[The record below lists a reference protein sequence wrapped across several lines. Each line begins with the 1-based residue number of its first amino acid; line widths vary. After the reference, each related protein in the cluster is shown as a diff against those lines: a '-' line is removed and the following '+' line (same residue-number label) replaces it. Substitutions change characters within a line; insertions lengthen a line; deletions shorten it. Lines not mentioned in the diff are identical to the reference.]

1 VNILSLFA
9 GIGGLE
15 LGLERAGLGTTR
27 WQVEIEP
34 FNRKVLAAHWPDAQ
48 RFADVRDVSAEDF
61 PGCDVICGGF
71 PCQDI
76 SLAGKGEGIDGQRS
90 GLWREFARLIGEIRP
105 RIVVVENVPD
115 LAVRG
120 LGRVLGDLCALGYDA
135 EWEIVSAQDAGAP
148 HLRKRLF
155 ILATFC
161 DPDAQGQSVGPE
173 HDRETPR
180 LCGAATHADSAGLE
194 RRHSAKLPERS
205 GERAAGESSS
215 SLAAVVVAH
224 PQGVNR
230 AQGDSPLGAFA
241 GEGEPRRRSGGLS
254 SWRWEAQPPV
264 CPVADGVPG
273 RVAQLR
279 ALGNAVVPQV
289 SELVGRRAL
298 RILER
303 GAVDDDPWDLR
314 P

>member
-1 VNILSLFA
+1 MNILSLFA

-15 LGLERAGLGTTR
+15 LGLERAGLGTTK
-27 WQVEIEP
+27 WQVELEP
-34 FNRKVLAAHWPDAQ
+34 FNRKVLAAHWPDAE

-76 SLAGKGEGIDGQRS
+76 SSAGKGEGIDGQRS

-155 ILATFC
+155 ILATLC
-161 DPDAQGQSVGPE
+161 HADAQGQSASPE
-173 HDRETPR
+173 HAREAPR
-180 LCGAATHADSAGLE
+180 VRGDGPDPNGEGLE
-194 RRHSAKLPERS
+194 GRHGGGLQERS
-205 GERAAGESSS
+205 GERAAGQGRS
-215 SLAAVVVAH
+215 SLAKRQPITWWKA
-224 PQGVNR
+224 
-230 AQGDSPLGAFA
+230 
-241 GEGEPRRRSGGLS
+241 EPEVG
-254 SWRWEAQPPV
+254 
-264 CPVADGVPG
+264 PVADGIPG
-273 RVAQLR
+273 RMAQLR

-289 SELVGRRAL
+289 AELVGRRAL

>member
-1 VNILSLFA
+1 MNILSLFA

-34 FNRKVLAAHWPDAQ
+34 FNRKVLAAHWPDAE

-76 SLAGKGEGIDGQRS
+76 SSAGKGEGIDGQRS

-155 ILATFC
+155 ILATLC
-161 DPDAQGQSVGPE
+161 HPDAQGQSVSSE
-173 HDRETPR
+173 HAGKAPGVR
-180 LCGAATHADSAGLE
+180 GAATHADGEGLE
-194 RRHSAKLPERS
+194 GRHSEELRERA

-215 SLAAVVVAH
+215 SLA
-224 PQGVNR
+224 R
-230 AQGDSPLGAFA
+230 RDPLTWWQA
-241 GEGEPRRRSGGLS
+241 E
-254 SWRWEAQPPV
+254 PPV
-264 CPVADGVPG
+264 GAVADGVPG

-289 SELVGRRAL
+289 AELVGRRAL

>member
-1 VNILSLFA
+1 MNILSLFA

-34 FNRKVLAAHWPDAQ
+34 FNRKVLASQWPDAE
-48 RFADVRDVSAEDF
+48 RFADVRDVSSEDF

-76 SLAGKGEGIDGQRS
+76 SSAGKGEGIDGQRS

-120 LGRVLGDLCALGYDA
+120 LGRVLGDLCTLGYDA

-155 ILATFC
+155 ILAT
-161 DPDAQGQSVGPE
+161 
-173 HDRETPR
+173 
-180 LCGAATHADSAGLE
+180 HADSAGLE
-194 RRHSAKLPERS
+194 GRHSEELPQRS
-205 GERAAGESSS
+205 GERAAGQGGS
-215 SLAAVVVAH
+215 SLAK
-224 PQGVNR
+224 R
-230 AQGDSPLGAFA
+230 
-241 GEGEPRRRSGGLS
+241 EPIT
-254 SWRWEAQPPV
+254 WWEAEPEMG
-264 CPVADGVPG
+264 PVADGVPG
-273 RVAQLR
+273 RVDQLR
-279 ALGNAVVPQV
+279 CLGNAVVPQV
-289 SELVGRRAL
+289 AQIVGQRA
-298 RILER
+298 RVILDR
-303 GAVDDDPWDLR
+303 GYVSDDAWDLSL
-314 P
+314 

>member
-1 VNILSLFA
+1 MNILSLFA

-27 WQVEIEP
+27 WQVELEP
-34 FNRKVLAAHWPDAQ
+34 FNRKVLAAHWPDAE

-120 LGRVLGDLCALGYDA
+120 LGRVLGDLCALGYD
-135 EWEIVSAQDAGAP
+135 EE
-148 HLRKRLF
+148 
-155 ILATFC
+155 
-161 DPDAQGQSVGPE
+161 
-173 HDRETPR
+173 
-180 LCGAATHADSAGLE
+180 
-194 RRHSAKLPERS
+194 LPERA

-289 SELVGRRAL
+289 AELVGRRAL

>member
-1 VNILSLFA
+1 MNILSLFA

-15 LGLERAGLGTTR
+15 LGLERAGVGNTR
-27 WQVEIEP
+27 WQVELEP

-48 RFADVRDVSAEDF
+48 RFADVRDVSAADF
-61 PGCDVICGGF
+61 PGCEVICGGF

-76 SLAGKGEGIDGQRS
+76 SSAGKGEGIDGQRS

-115 LAVRG
+115 LAFRG

-155 ILATFC
+155 ILATLC
-161 DPDAQGQSVGPE
+161 DPDAQGQPASSE
-173 HDRETPR
+173 HAGEASR
-180 LCGAATHADSAGLE
+180 LRGDGSDPDSEGLE
-194 RRHSAKLPERS
+194 GRHGIDVQERA
-205 GERAAGESSS
+205 GERAARTRRSSS
-215 SLAAVVVAH
+215 S
-224 PQGVNR
+224 QR
-230 AQGDSPLGAFA
+230 DPL
-241 GEGEPRRRSGGLS
+241 
-254 SWRWEAQPPV
+254 SWWEAEPEV
-264 CPVADGVPG
+264 GPVADGIPG

-289 SELVGRRAL
+289 AELVGRRAL
-298 RILER
+298 RMLER
-303 GAVDDDPWDLR
+303 GRVEDDPWDLR

>member
-1 VNILSLFA
+1 M
-9 GIGGLE
+9 
-15 LGLERAGLGTTR
+15 GTTR

-34 FNRKVLAAHWPDAQ
+34 FNRKVLAAHWPDAE
-48 RFADVRDVSAEDF
+48 RFADVRDVSATDF

-120 LGRVLGDLCALGYDA
+120 LGRVLGDLWALGYDA
-135 EWEIVSAQDAGAP
+135 EWEIVSAFDAGAP

-155 ILATFC
+155 ILATLC
-161 DPDAQGQSVGPE
+161 DADGQGQPVSPE

-180 LCGAATHADSAGLE
+180 MRGAATHADSE
-194 RRHSAKLPERS
+194 RAQVSPSRGDSAESMPKRS
-205 GERAAGESSS
+205 GWWET
-215 SLAAVVVAH
+215 
-224 PQGVNR
+224 
-230 AQGDSPLGAFA
+230 
-241 GEGEPRRRSGGLS
+241 EPEVG
-254 SWRWEAQPPV
+254 
-264 CPVADGVPG
+264 PVADGIPG
-273 RVAQLR
+273 RMAQLR
-279 ALGNAVVPQV
+279 SLGNAVVPQV
-289 SELVGRRAL
+289 AELVGRRAL

-303 GAVDDDPWDLR
+303 GAVDDDAWDLR

>member
-1 VNILSLFA
+1 MNILSLFA

-34 FNRKVLAAHWPDAQ
+34 FNRKVLAAHWPDAE
-48 RFADVRDVSAEDF
+48 RFADVRDVSAADF

-76 SLAGKGEGIDGQRS
+76 SSAGKGEGIDGQRS

-155 ILATFC
+155 ILATLC
-161 DPDAQGQSVGPE
+161 DPDAQGQSVGSE

-180 LCGAATHADSAGLE
+180 LRGDGSDSDGARLE
-194 RRHSAKLPERS
+194 GRHSGGLQERS
-205 GERAAGESSS
+205 GERAAGQGGS
-215 SLAAVVVAH
+215 SLAK
-224 PQGVNR
+224 R
-230 AQGDSPLGAFA
+230 
-241 GEGEPRRRSGGLS
+241 EPIT
-254 SWRWEAQPPV
+254 WWEAEPEV
-264 CPVADGVPG
+264 GPVADGIPG
-273 RVAQLR
+273 RMAQLR

-289 SELVGRRAL
+289 AELVGRRAL
-298 RILER
+298 RMLER
-303 GAVDDDPWDLR
+303 GRVEDDPWDLR

>member
-1 VNILSLFA
+1 MNILSLFA

-34 FNRKVLAAHWPDAQ
+34 FNRKVLASQWPDAE

-76 SLAGKGEGIDGQRS
+76 SSAGKREGIDGQRS

-135 EWEIVSAQDAGAP
+135 EWEIVSAQDAGAG
-148 HLRKRLF
+148 HLRGRLF
-155 ILATFC
+155 IIATLC
-161 DPDAQGQSVGPE
+161 HPDAQGQSVGAS
-173 HDRETPR
+173 DAAETPGVR
-180 LCGAATHADSAGLE
+180 RGFPSFWEDNCAPVGVDDGL
-194 RRHSAKLPERS
+194 
-205 GERAAGESSS
+205 
-215 SLAAVVVAH
+215 
-224 PQGVNR
+224 
-230 AQGDSPLGAFA
+230 
-241 GEGEPRRRSGGLS
+241 
-254 SWRWEAQPPV
+254 PV
-264 CPVADGVPG
+264 
-273 RVAQLR
+273 RVDRLR
-279 ALGNAVVPQV
+279 ALGNAVVPQ
-289 SELVGRRAL
+289 SAEIVGRRAL

>member
-1 VNILSLFA
+1 MNILSLFA

-27 WQVEIEP
+27 WQVELEP
-34 FNRKVLAAHWPDAQ
+34 FNRKVLAAHWPDAE

-76 SLAGKGEGIDGQRS
+76 SSAGKGEGIDGQRS

-155 ILATFC
+155 ILAT
-161 DPDAQGQSVGPE
+161 
-173 HDRETPR
+173 HT
-180 LCGAATHADSAGLE
+180 DSAGLE
-194 RRHSAKLPERS
+194 GRHSEELPERA

-215 SLAAVVVAH
+215 SLAKRDPLTWWQAEPAV
-224 PQGVNR
+224 
-230 AQGDSPLGAFA
+230 GA
-241 GEGEPRRRSGGLS
+241 
-254 SWRWEAQPPV
+254 
-264 CPVADGVPG
+264 VADGIPG

-289 SELVGRRAL
+289 AELVGRRAL

>member
-1 VNILSLFA
+1 MNILSLFA

-27 WQVEIEP
+27 WQVELEP
-34 FNRKVLAAHWPDAQ
+34 FSRKVLAAHWPDAE

-76 SLAGKGEGIDGQRS
+76 SSAGKGEGIDGQRS

-155 ILATFC
+155 ILAT
-161 DPDAQGQSVGPE
+161 
-173 HDRETPR
+173 
-180 LCGAATHADSAGLE
+180 HADSEGLE
-194 RRHSAKLPERS
+194 GRHSEELRERA

-215 SLAAVVVAH
+215 SLAK
-224 PQGVNR
+224 R
-230 AQGDSPLGAFA
+230 DPLTWWQA
-241 GEGEPRRRSGGLS
+241 EPEVG
-254 SWRWEAQPPV
+254 
-264 CPVADGVPG
+264 PVADGIPG
-273 RVAQLR
+273 RMAQLR

-289 SELVGRRAL
+289 AELVGRRAL

>member
-1 VNILSLFA
+1 MNILSLFA

-34 FNRKVLAAHWPDAQ
+34 FNRKVLAAHWPDAE

-76 SLAGKGEGIDGQRS
+76 SSAGKREGIDGQRS

-135 EWEIVSAQDAGAP
+135 EWEIVSAFDAGAP

-155 ILATFC
+155 ILAT
-161 DPDAQGQSVGPE
+161 
-173 HDRETPR
+173 
-180 LCGAATHADSAGLE
+180 HADSE
-194 RRHSAKLPERS
+194 RAQVSPS
-205 GERAAGESSS
+205 GEQSREPM
-215 SLAAVVVAH
+215 
-224 PQGVNR
+224 PQRSRWWQV
-230 AQGDSPLGAFA
+230 
-241 GEGEPRRRSGGLS
+241 EPEVG
-254 SWRWEAQPPV
+254 
-264 CPVADGVPG
+264 PVADGLPG

-289 SELVGRRAL
+289 AELVGRRAL

>member
-1 VNILSLFA
+1 MNILSLFA

-15 LGLERAGLGTTR
+15 LGLERAGVGTTR
-27 WQVEIEP
+27 WQVELEP
-34 FNRKVLAAHWPDAQ
+34 FNRKVLAAHWPNAQ
-48 RFADVRDVSAEDF
+48 RFADVRDVSAADF
-61 PGCDVICGGF
+61 PGCEVICGGF

-155 ILATFC
+155 ILATLC
-161 DPDAQGQSVGPE
+161 DADAQGQPVSSE
-173 HDRETPR
+173 HAGKAPGLR
-180 LCGAATHADSAGLE
+180 GAATHADGEGLE
-194 RRHSAKLPERS
+194 RRHSEELPERS
-205 GERAAGESSS
+205 GERAAAESSP
-215 SLAAVVVAH
+215 SLAK
-224 PQGVNR
+224 R
-230 AQGDSPLGAFA
+230 DPLTWWQAEPEVGA
-241 GEGEPRRRSGGLS
+241 
-254 SWRWEAQPPV
+254 
-264 CPVADGVPG
+264 VADGIPG

-279 ALGNAVVPQV
+279 SLGNAVVPQV
-289 SELVGRRAL
+289 AELVGRRAL

>member
-1 VNILSLFA
+1 MNILSLFA

-15 LGLERAGLGTTR
+15 LGLERAGLGTIR
-27 WQVEIEP
+27 WQVELEP
-34 FNRKVLAAHWPDAQ
+34 FNRKVLAAQWPDAE

-76 SLAGKGEGIDGQRS
+76 SSAGKGEGIDGQRS
-90 GLWREFARLIGEIRP
+90 GLWREFARLIGEVRP

-155 ILATFC
+155 ILATLC
-161 DPDAQGQSVGPE
+161 DPDAQGQSASPQHAGE
-173 HDRETPR
+173 APR
-180 LCGAATHADSAGLE
+180 VRGAATHTDGEGLE
-194 RRHSAKLPERS
+194 GRHSAELPERS
-205 GERAAGESSS
+205 GERAAGSS
-215 SLAAVVVAH
+215 
-224 PQGVNR
+224 G
-230 AQGDSPLGAFA
+230 SPLAQRESITWWQAEPEVGA
-241 GEGEPRRRSGGLS
+241 
-254 SWRWEAQPPV
+254 
-264 CPVADGVPG
+264 VADGVPG

-279 ALGNAVVPQV
+279 SLGNAVVPQV
-289 SELVGRRAL
+289 AELVGRRAL

>member
-1 VNILSLFA
+1 
-9 GIGGLE
+9 
-15 LGLERAGLGTTR
+15 
-27 WQVEIEP
+27 
-34 FNRKVLAAHWPDAQ
+34 
-48 RFADVRDVSAEDF
+48 
-61 PGCDVICGGF
+61 
-71 PCQDI
+71 
-76 SLAGKGEGIDGQRS
+76 
-90 GLWREFARLIGEIRP
+90 P

-155 ILATFC
+155 ILAT
-161 DPDAQGQSVGPE
+161 
-173 HDRETPR
+173 
-180 LCGAATHADSAGLE
+180 HADSEGLE
-194 RRHSAKLPERS
+194 GRNREELPERA

-215 SLAAVVVAH
+215 SLAKRDLLTWWQAEPEV
-224 PQGVNR
+224 
-230 AQGDSPLGAFA
+230 GA
-241 GEGEPRRRSGGLS
+241 
-254 SWRWEAQPPV
+254 
-264 CPVADGVPG
+264 VADGIPG

-289 SELVGRRAL
+289 AELVGRRAL